1 MDRNEVESILGPPGD
16 YTTRPTTDAGGLQIV
31 LFWREDAR
39 PQGSPLTWRADT
51 GSASVAMSQ
60 LTGKLEVAIFQEVD
74 CEDQSFFDN
83 LRWRTERQWR
93 RWFPE

>member
-1 MDRNEVESILGPPGD
+1 
-16 YTTRPTTDAGGLQIV
+16 
-31 LFWREDAR
+31 
-39 PQGSPLTWRADT
+39 
-51 GSASVAMSQ
+51 MSQ